1 MTFAVTYR
9 DKSGAKA
16 ETEIEAASRAECVAE
31 CKARGIAPMGIREGR
46 ATGRTGV
53 SPVQSTAKGRPK
65 ERANRKLFAIRFYLL
80 VAVAALAA
88 IAWWWLAA
96 RDDAPSSPPPA
107 EKPKAVRRP
116 EARTSSPRKPPPAAS
131 NAQNAVAQPAL
142 PKDKRRDIK
151 GNVINVPRNP
161 WGQPIPPELE
171 YKPIWEYTTEDYA
184 KIDPG
189 YLARHEAHK
198 ERQASVP
205 WKTDADRQLAILLFA
220 KDGNMGLLTPFNWR
234 FREQFLKSLET
245 PIIATKDDP
254 PELQEQKRQMNEV
267 KLYLKERMDA
277 GEDIVDILN
286 AEYKNAQKIRGLR
299 QNLQDE
305 LRKLEKTAR
314 SVQEVQDYIDAANK
328 MLDEYGAK
336 HVGLPLVLTRRRLQR
351 EAAATQNVNGN
362 GNN

>member
-1 MTFAVTYR
+1 
-9 DKSGAKA
+9 
-16 ETEIEAASRAECVAE
+16 
-31 CKARGIAPMGIREGR
+31 
-46 ATGRTGV
+46 
-53 SPVQSTAKGRPK
+53 
-65 ERANRKLFAIRFYLL
+65 
-80 VAVAALAA
+80 
-88 IAWWWLAA
+88 
-96 RDDAPSSPPPA
+96 
-107 EKPKAVRRP
+107 
-116 EARTSSPRKPPPAAS
+116 
-131 NAQNAVAQPAL
+131 
-142 PKDKRRDIK
+142 
-151 GNVINVPRNP
+151 
-161 WGQPIPPELE
+161 
-171 YKPIWEYTTEDYA
+171 
-184 KIDPG
+184 
-189 YLARHEAHK
+189 
-198 ERQASVP
+198 
-205 WKTDADRQLAILLFA
+205 
-220 KDGNMGLLTPFNWR
+220 MGLLTPFNWR

-277 GEDIVDILN
+277 CEDIVDILN